1 MVCGDLIA
9 LIKNQMITKEIILN
23 KFPNAEKIRFSDFM
37 GNDIVLFESNY
48 YAIEIRTIDE
58 GYLVVMDKFSSR
70 NGVSEIATTVEGTID
85 FINEVFLN
93 GL

>member
-1 MVCGDLIA
+1 
-9 LIKNQMITKEIILN
+9 MITKEFILEN
-23 KFPNAEKIRFSDFM
+23 FPDAEKIRFSDFM

-48 YAIEIRTIDE
+48 YSIEIRTIDE

-70 NGVSEIATTVEGTID
+70 DGISEIVENID
-85 FINEVFLN
+85 LAISFINGVFLN

>member
-1 MVCGDLIA
+1 
-9 LIKNQMITKEIILN
+9 MITKEFILR
-23 KFPNAEKIRFSDFM
+23 KFPDAEKIRFSDFM

-48 YAIEIRTIDE
+48 YSIEVRTIDE

-70 NGVSEIATTVEGTID
+70 DGISEIVTTIDLAID
-85 FINEVFLN
+85 FINGVFLN

>member
-1 MVCGDLIA
+1 
-9 LIKNQMITKEIILN
+9 MITKEFILN
-23 KFPNAEKIRFSDFM
+23 NFPDAEKIRFSDFM

-70 NGVSEIATTVEGTID
+70 DSISEITTTID
-85 FINEVFLN
+85 LAIGFINGVFLN
-93 GL
+93 GF

>member
-1 MVCGDLIA
+1 
-9 LIKNQMITKEIILN
+9 MITKEFILS
-23 KFPNAEKIRFSDFM
+23 KFPDAEKLRFSDFM
-37 GNDIVLFESNY
+37 GNDIVLFENNY

-70 NGVSEIATTVEGTID
+70 DSVSEIVTTVELAID
-85 FINEVFLN
+85 FINGVFLN